1 MNGEQF
7 KIIALH
13 LQIVPKDIDG
23 IWVFRQKTGILSFMQ
38 DLEKNGPLFATQYL
52 QLTVIVHTY
61 TFSLLKVGYF
71 QNDFS

>member
-38 DLEKNGPLFATQYL
+38 DLEKNGPLFANQYL

>member
-7 KIIALH
+7 KIIVLH
-13 LQIVPKDIDG
+13 LQNVPKDICS